1 LAETFCWLAKNGE
14 RFTYSY
20 ADTPTRPHADTF
32 LLPSV
37 RLFDLN
43 PQQLEAVRATQG
55 PVLILAGAGTGKTRV
70 ITARITYLLSEGV
83 SADKILAVTF
93 TNKAANEMRQRVG
106 MTRERVKGK
115 GPKLTICTFHALCLR
130 ILRQDIEKLGYKT
143 NFSIYDES
151 DQLGMI
157 RKIITRLA
165 ATSEK
170 LDPNTARSFISK
182 AKNQGRTFLPSELTL
197 ESAVFLRY
205 QEELKTF
212 NAVDF
217 DDLLI
222 LAVRLLDE
230 YPEVRKKWEERFE
243 FIMVDEFQDTNR
255 LQFDLVRQLGGR
267 HRNVCVVGDDD
278 QSIYGWRGA
287 EISNILEFERH
298 FPHPKIVKL
307 EQNYRSTN
315 AILGA
320 ANSIIRHNPRRRP
333 KSLWC
338 ENGDGSLVRLVAV
351 PDDREEANYVV
362 GEVQKQQLAEQCPWA
377 EFGVIFRM
385 NAQSRLIE
393 ENLRRLH
400 IPYRIV
406 GGRSFFERR
415 EVKDL
420 LAYLSCLVNPQD
432 DVSLLRIINTP
443 ARGIGASTIELA
455 IQESNRAKESLFET
469 LLSETFQSLLSQR
482 AREAIRKFAEL
493 IDEYETKITQPL
505 TDFARTVEELL
516 LQIDYFPDLRRGCK
530 TPEESLNREENV
542 REVIRAISNYQAR
555 STDGLPGFL
564 AETAL
569 DREYEEEPDK
579 KVDGVTLITF
589 HAAKGLEFNR
599 VFLIG
604 LEEGL
609 LPHNRSKLEGNLDE
623 ERRLFYVGI
632 TRAKRSLTVTHC
644 SNRLRYGSPAP
655 CHPSSFL
662 KELDPHF
669 VEVLNFHELT
679 NKPAG
684 EGTARLHFA
693 KMRELLGGG

>member
-1 LAETFCWLAKNGE
+1 M
-14 RFTYSY
+14 
-20 ADTPTRPHADTF
+20 
-32 LLPSV
+32 

-43 PQQLEAVRATQG
+43 PQQLEAVKATRG

-70 ITARITYLLSEGV
+70 ITARIDYLLSEGV

-93 TNKAANEMRQRVG
+93 TNKAANEMRNRVG
-106 MTRERVKGK
+106 IARERVKGT
-115 GPKLTICTFHALCLR
+115 GAKLTICTFHALCLR
-130 ILRQDIEKLGYKT
+130 ILRQEIEKLGYKT

-151 DQLGMI
+151 DQLGLI

-165 ATSEK
+165 AANEK
-170 LDPNTARSFISK
+170 LDPNLARSFISK
-182 AKNQGRTFLPSELTL
+182 AKNQRRNILPSEPTL
-197 ESAVFLRY
+197 ESAVFQRY

-230 YPEVRKKWEERFE
+230 FSDVRSNWEERFE

-255 LQFDLVRQLGGR
+255 LQFDLVRQLGR
-267 HRNVCVVGDDD
+267 THRNVCVVGDDD

-298 FPHPKIVKL
+298 FPHPKLVKL

-338 ENGDGSLVRLVAV
+338 ENGDGQPVRLVAV

-362 GEVQKQQLAEQCPWA
+362 GEVQKQQLAEQCLWA

-385 NAQSRLIE
+385 NAQSRLVE

-400 IPYRIV
+400 IPYRVV

-443 ARGIGASTIELA
+443 ARGIGAPTIELA
-455 IQESNRAKESLFET
+455 IQESNRAKRSVFET
-469 LLSETFQSLLSQR
+469 LVSEAFQQLLSQR

-493 IDEYETKITQPL
+493 MDEYETKLVQPL
-505 TDFARTVEELL
+505 TDFAKTIEELL
-516 LQIDYFPDLRRGCK
+516 LQIDYFQDLRRGCK
-530 TPEESLNREENV
+530 SPEESLNREENV

-564 AETAL
+564 AETVL
-569 DREYEEEPDK
+569 DREYEKEQDQ

-589 HAAKGLEFNR
+589 HAAKGLEFAQ

-609 LPHNRSKLEGNLDE
+609 LPHSRSKLEGNLDE

-632 TRAKRSLTVTHC
+632 TRAKRNLTVTHC
-644 SNRLRYGSPAP
+644 TNRIKYGSPVP
-655 CHPSSFL
+655 CHPSTFL
-662 KELDPHF
+662 KELDSRF
-669 VEVLNFHELT
+669 TEVLNFHELT

-693 KMRELLGGG
+693 KMRELLGGS

>member
-1 LAETFCWLAKNGE
+1 
-14 RFTYSY
+14 
-20 ADTPTRPHADTF
+20 
-32 LLPSV
+32 V

-43 PQQLEAVRATQG
+43 PQQLEAVKTTGG

-70 ITARITYLLSEGV
+70 ITARIAYLLSQGV
-83 SADKILAVTF
+83 AADNILGVTF
-93 TNKAANEMRQRVG
+93 TNKAANEMRNRLDA
-106 MTRERVKGK
+106 MRENVRR
-115 GPKLTICTFHALCLR
+115 PKLTICTFHALCVR
-130 ILRQDIEKLGYKT
+130 ILRQDIENLGYKT

-151 DQLGMI
+151 DQLGLI
-157 RKIITRLA
+157 RKIIARLA
-165 ATSEK
+165 AANEK
-170 LDPNTARSFISK
+170 LDPNLARSFISK
-182 AKNQGRTFLPSELTL
+182 AKNQHRKILASELTL
-197 ESAVFLRY
+197 ESALFQRY
-205 QEELKTF
+205 QEQLKTS

-230 YPEVRKKWEERFE
+230 FPDVRAKWADRFE
-243 FIMVDEFQDTNR
+243 YIMVDEFQDTNGAQ
-255 LQFDLVRQLGGR
+255 LDLVRQLGGI

-287 EISNILEFERH
+287 EISNILEFERY
-298 FPHPKIVKL
+298 FPDPKIVKL

-333 KSLWC
+333 KSLWS
-338 ENGDGSLVRLVAV
+338 ENGDGQPIRIVET

-362 GEVQKQQLAEQCPWA
+362 GEIQKQQLAEQCGWT
-377 EFGVIFRM
+377 EFAVIFRM

-393 ENLRRLH
+393 ENFRRLH
-400 IPYRIV
+400 IPYRVV

-420 LAYLSCLVNPQD
+420 LAYLSCFVNPQD

-443 ARGIGASTIELA
+443 ARGIGSATIELA
-455 IQESNRAKESLFET
+455 IQESNTARRSVFET
-469 LLSETFQSLLSQR
+469 LVSEAFQHLLSQR
-482 AREAIRKFAEL
+482 AREAIRKFTEL
-493 IDEYETKITQPL
+493 IDEYETKFVQPL
-505 TDFARTVEELL
+505 TDFSRTVEELL
-516 LQIDYFPDLRRGCK
+516 LQIDYFQDLRRGCK

-542 REVIRAISNYQAR
+542 REVVRAISDFQAR

-569 DREYEEEPDK
+569 DRDREEEPENNTE
-579 KVDGVTLITF
+579 GVTLITF
-589 HAAKGLEFNR
+589 HAAKGLEFAQ

-609 LPHNRSKLEGNLDE
+609 LPHSRSKLEGSLDE

-632 TRAKRSLTVTHC
+632 TRAKRNLTVTHC
-644 SNRLRYGSPAP
+644 ANRTRYGSPAP
-655 CHPSSFL
+655 CLPSTFL
-662 KELDPHF
+662 KDMDSRF
-669 VEVLNFHELT
+669 TEVLNFHELT
-679 NKPAG
+679 NKPAA
-684 EGTARLHFA
+684 EGSARLHFA
-693 KMRELLGGG
+693 KMKELLGGA

>member
-1 LAETFCWLAKNGE
+1 M
-14 RFTYSY
+14 
-20 ADTPTRPHADTF
+20 
-32 LLPSV
+32 
-37 RLFDLN
+37 
-43 PQQLEAVRATQG
+43 
-55 PVLILAGAGTGKTRV
+55 ILAGAGTGKTRV
-70 ITARITYLLSEGV
+70 ITARISYLLSEGV
-83 SADKILAVTF
+83 PASRLLAVTF
-93 TNKAANEMRQRVG
+93 TNKAANEMRNRVG
-106 MTRERVKGK
+106 ALPENVKGS
-115 GPKLTICTFHALCLR
+115 KLTICTFHSLCVR
-130 ILRQDIEKLGYKT
+130 ILRQDIDKLGYKT

-151 DQLGMI
+151 DQLGLI
-157 RKIITRLA
+157 RKIVTRLA
-165 ATSEK
+165 AATEK
-170 LDPNTARSFISK
+170 LDPQLAKNFISK
-182 AKNQGRTFLPSELTL
+182 AKNQGRKILPAEQTL

-222 LAVRLLDE
+222 LAVQLLDE
-230 YPEVRKKWEERFE
+230 FPEVRNKWANRFE

-255 LQFDLVRQLGGR
+255 LQLDLVRQLAET
-267 HRNVCVVGDDD
+267 HQNVCVVGDDD

-287 EISNILEFERH
+287 EIANILEFERY
-298 FPHPKIVKL
+298 FPKPKIVKL

-333 KSLWC
+333 KALWC
-338 ENGDGSLVRLVAV
+338 ENGDGQPVRLVQV
-351 PDDREEANYVV
+351 PDDREEATYVI
-362 GEVQKQQLAEQCPWA
+362 GEIQKQQLAEESRWG

-400 IPYRIV
+400 IPYRVV

-432 DVSLLRIINTP
+432 DISLLRIVNTP
-443 ARGIGASTIELA
+443 SRGIGPSTIELA
-455 IQESNRAKESLFET
+455 IQESNRTRQSIYET
-469 LLSETFQSLLSQR
+469 MVSEAFLNLLTQR
-482 AREAIRKFAEL
+482 TREAIRKFTEL
-493 IDEYETKITQPL
+493 IDDYETKFVQPL
-505 TDFARTVEELL
+505 TNFAQTVEELL
-516 LQIDYFPDLRRGCK
+516 LQIDYFQDLRRGCK

-542 REVIRAISNYQAR
+542 REVIRAVSEFQAR
-555 STDGLPGFL
+555 STEGLPGFL

-569 DREYEEEPDK
+569 DQDRAEKPDK
-579 KVDGVTLITF
+579 GADGVTLITY
-589 HAAKGLEFNR
+589 HAAKGLEFAQ

-609 LPHNRSKLEGNLDE
+609 LPHNRSKLEGSLDE

-632 TRAKRSLTVTHC
+632 TRAKRNLTITHC
-644 SNRLRYGSPAP
+644 LNRIKYGSVAP

-662 KELDPHF
+662 KDLDTRF
-669 VEVLNFHELT
+669 TEVINFHEVT

>member
-1 LAETFCWLAKNGE
+1 M
-14 RFTYSY
+14 
-20 ADTPTRPHADTF
+20 
-32 LLPSV
+32 

-43 PQQLEAVRATQG
+43 PQQLEAVKATRG
-55 PVLILAGAGTGKTRV
+55 PVLILAGAGTGKTGV
-70 ITARITYLLSEGV
+70 ITARIAYLLCEGIPA
-83 SADKILAVTF
+83 SRLLAVTF
-93 TNKAANEMRQRVG
+93 TNKAANEMRNRVG
-106 MTRERVKGK
+106 ALPENVKGS
-115 GPKLTICTFHALCLR
+115 KLTICTFHSLCVR

-151 DQLGMI
+151 DQLGLI
-157 RKIITRLA
+157 RKIVTRLT
-165 ATSEK
+165 ATTEK
-170 LDPNTARSFISK
+170 LDPHQAKNFISK
-182 AKNQGRTFLPSELTL
+182 AKNQGRKVQPGEQTL

-222 LAVRLLDE
+222 LAVQLLE
-230 YPEVRKKWEERFE
+230 EFPEVRNKWANRFE

-255 LQFDLVRQLGGR
+255 LQLDLVRHLAETHQ
-267 HRNVCVVGDDD
+267 NVCVVGDDD

-287 EISNILEFERH
+287 EIANILEFERY
-298 FPHPKIVKL
+298 FPKPKIVKL

-333 KSLWC
+333 KALWC
-338 ENGDGSLVRLVAV
+338 ENGDGQPIRLVQV
-351 PDDREEANYVV
+351 PDDREEANYVI
-362 GEVQKQQLAEQCPWA
+362 GEIQKQQLADESRWG

-400 IPYRIV
+400 IPYRVV

-432 DVSLLRIINTP
+432 DISLLRIVNTP
-443 ARGIGASTIELA
+443 TRGIGASTIELA
-455 IQESNRAKESLFET
+455 IQESNRTRQSIYET
-469 LLSETFQSLLSQR
+469 MVSEAFLNLLTQR
-482 AREAIRKFAEL
+482 SREAIRKFTEL
-493 IDEYETKITQPL
+493 IDEYETKFVQPL
-505 TDFARTVEELL
+505 TNFAQTVEEML
-516 LQIDYFPDLRRGCK
+516 LQIDYFQDLRRGCK

-542 REVIRAISNYQAR
+542 REMIRAVSEFQER

-569 DREYEEEPDK
+569 DQDRAEKLDK
-579 KVDGVTLITF
+579 GADGVTLITY
-589 HAAKGLEFNR
+589 HAAKGLEFAQ

-632 TRAKRSLTVTHC
+632 TRAKRNLTITHC
-644 SNRLRYGSPAP
+644 LNRIKYGSVAP

-662 KELDPHF
+662 KDLDTRF
-669 VEVLNFHELT
+669 TEVINFHEVT

>member
-1 LAETFCWLAKNGE
+1 M
-14 RFTYSY
+14 
-20 ADTPTRPHADTF
+20 
-32 LLPSV
+32 

-43 PQQLEAVRATQG
+43 PQQLEAVKATRG

-70 ITARITYLLSEGV
+70 ITARIAYLLSEGV

-93 TNKAANEMRQRVG
+93 TNKAANEMRKRVAA
-106 MTRERVKGK
+106 MRENTKGS
-115 GPKLTICTFHALCLR
+115 KLTICTFHALCVR
-130 ILRQDIEKLGYKT
+130 ILRQDIDQLGYKST
-143 NFSIYDES
+143 FSIYDES
-151 DQLGMI
+151 DQLGLI

-165 ATSEK
+165 AASEK
-170 LDPNTARSFISK
+170 LDPNVARSFISK
-182 AKNQGRTFLPSELTL
+182 IKNQGRKILPSEQTL
-197 ESAVFLRY
+197 EAAVFRRY

-222 LAVRLLDE
+222 LAVQLLNEFPD
-230 YPEVRKKWEERFE
+230 VRTRWQNRFD
-243 FIMVDEFQDTNR
+243 FMMVDEFQDTNR
-255 LQFDLVRQLGGR
+255 LQLDLVRQLGGS

-287 EISNILEFERH
+287 EISNILEFERD
-298 FPHPKIVKL
+298 FPNPKIVKL
-307 EQNYRSTN
+307 EQNYRSTS

-338 ENGDGSLVRLVAV
+338 ENGDGQPVRLVQV

-362 GEVQKQQLAEQCPWA
+362 GEIQKQQLAEQCRWA
-377 EFGVIFRM
+377 EFAVIFRM
-385 NAQSRLIE
+385 NAQSRLVE

-400 IPYRIV
+400 IPYRVV

-432 DVSLLRIINTP
+432 DVSLLRIVNTP

-455 IQESNRAKESLFET
+455 IQESNKTNQSVFET
-469 LLSETFQSLLSQR
+469 LVSEPFQHLLSQR
-482 AREAIRKFAEL
+482 TREAIRKFTEL
-493 IDEYETKITQPL
+493 IDEFETKMSEPL
-505 TDFARTVEELL
+505 TNFSKVVEELL
-516 LQIDYFPDLRRGCK
+516 RQIDYFQDLRRGCK

-542 REVIRAISNYQAR
+542 RELIRAIAEYQSR
-555 STDGLPGFL
+555 STEGLPGFL

-569 DREYEEEPDK
+569 DRERQEEPEK
-579 KVDGVTLITF
+579 SADGVTLITF
-589 HAAKGLEFNR
+589 HAAKGLEFSQ
-599 VFLIG
+599 VFLLG

-609 LPHNRSKLEGNLDE
+609 LPHSRSKLEGNLDE

-632 TRAKRSLTVTHC
+632 TRAKARADGHPLYEPPQVWQSGSLSSEFIFKRPGFAFH
-644 SNRLRYGSPAP
+644 RGS
-655 CHPSSFL
+655 
-662 KELDPHF
+662 
-669 VEVLNFHELT
+669 
-679 NKPAG
+679 
-684 EGTARLHFA
+684 
-693 KMRELLGGG
+693 

>member
-1 LAETFCWLAKNGE
+1 M
-14 RFTYSY
+14 
-20 ADTPTRPHADTF
+20 
-32 LLPSV
+32 

-43 PQQLEAVRATQG
+43 PQQLEAVKATRG

-70 ITARITYLLSEGV
+70 ITARIAYLLSEGV

-93 TNKAANEMRQRVG
+93 TNKAANEMRKRVAA
-106 MTRERVKGK
+106 MRENTKGS
-115 GPKLTICTFHALCLR
+115 KLTICTFHALCVR
-130 ILRQDIEKLGYKT
+130 ILRQDIDKLGYKST
-143 NFSIYDES
+143 FSIYDES
-151 DQLGMI
+151 DQLGLI

-165 ATSEK
+165 AASEK
-170 LDPNTARSFISK
+170 LDPNAARSFISK
-182 AKNQGRTFLPSELTL
+182 IKNQGRKILPSEQTL
-197 ESAVFLRY
+197 EAAVFRRY

-222 LAVRLLDE
+222 LAVQLLNEFPD
-230 YPEVRKKWEERFE
+230 VRTRWQNRFD
-243 FIMVDEFQDTNR
+243 FMMVDEFQDTNR
-255 LQFDLVRQLGGR
+255 LQLDLVRQLGGS

-287 EISNILEFERH
+287 EISNILEFERD
-298 FPHPKIVKL
+298 FPNPKIVKL

-338 ENGDGSLVRLVAV
+338 ENGDGPPVRLVQV

-362 GEVQKQQLAEQCPWA
+362 GEIQKQQLAEQCPWA
-377 EFGVIFRM
+377 EFAVIFRM

-400 IPYRIV
+400 IPYRVV

-432 DVSLLRIINTP
+432 DVSLLRIVNTP

-455 IQESNRAKESLFET
+455 IQESNKTNQSVFET
-469 LLSETFQSLLSQR
+469 LVSEPFQHLLSQR
-482 AREAIRKFAEL
+482 TREAIRKFTEL
-493 IDEYETKITQPL
+493 IDAFETKMSEPL
-505 TDFARTVEELL
+505 TNFSKVVEELL
-516 LQIDYFPDLRRGCK
+516 LQIDYFQDLRRGCK

-542 REVIRAISNYQAR
+542 RELIRAIAEYQSR
-555 STDGLPGFL
+555 STEGLPGFL

-569 DREYEEEPDK
+569 DRERQEEPEK
-579 KVDGVTLITF
+579 SADGVTLITF
-589 HAAKGLEFNR
+589 HAAKGLEFSQ
-599 VFLIG
+599 VFLLG

-609 LPHNRSKLEGNLDE
+609 LPHSRSKLEGNLDE

-632 TRAKRSLTVTHC
+632 TRAKRGLTVTHC
-644 SNRLRYGSPAP
+644 TNRLKYGSPAP

-662 KELDPHF
+662 KDLDSRF
-669 VEVLNFHELT
+669 TEVLNFHELT

-684 EGTARLHFA
+684 EGTAKLHFA
-693 KMRELLGGG
+693 KMRELLGGS